1 MSIIDW
7 QHYFREV
14 WAKLN
19 ATCLSRSLYLAT
31 LSMMKRMKIS
41 DLGSVSRSIDALA
54 AELIAPPD
62 YNPALAPRRTKKPRR
77 KREKRKTIGGLG
89 RGRVGLAPF
98 VEKILQITNDPRY
111 TSIYWTQQG
120 DSFVINKNTFEVSFS
135 SSLKA
140 VALERLRT
148 NSCDWIR
155 FRRSQF
161 KPMNSP
167 ALSDNSIYTVSGKL
181 T

>member
-1 MSIIDW
+1 
-7 QHYFREV
+7 
-14 WAKLN
+14 
-19 ATCLSRSLYLAT
+19 
-31 LSMMKRMKIS
+31 MKRMKTS

-62 YNPALAPRRTKKPRR
+62 YNSALAPRRTRKPRR
-77 KREKRKTIGGLG
+77 KREKRKTIGG
-89 RGRVGLAPF
+89 RGQVGLAPF
-98 VEKILQITNDPRY
+98 VEKIFQITNDPRY

-135 SSLKA
+135 SYLS
-140 VALERLRT
+140 VIIALERLRT

-167 ALSDNSIYTVSGKL
+167 ALSDNSIYTVSGKFCFYC
-181 T
+181 